1 MDITSYLLGKNAS
14 GGGPS
19 PSGTIEI
26 TENGTYDVTSKATA
40 NVNVSGG
47 GGDLS
52 EYFDTVITENTSS
65 ISYESM
71 LRTIIKLPNYSVTDN
86 VTKLDYA
93 FQSFSLQKPIIF
105 DDLSNIT
112 TAPYMFKSSYVTGV
126 DLSKSNLCID
136 DMTSFFES
144 CSRILKID
152 MSSVKFKNE
161 NTIYLNK
168 MFYYCKKLAILDIS
182 DLDLSL
188 VRANYT
194 SMFNNCGTECLQSDG
209 AYADGIPY
217 IYVKDEAAQN
227 WVLTYSTQ
235 KPSTWTTDNVV
246 IKNN

>member
-1 MDITSYLLGKNAS
+1 MDVWSYLVGKAKG

-47 GGDLS
+47 GGNLS

-65 ISYESM
+65 SSYESM

-86 VTKLDYA
+86 VTKLDFA
-93 FQSFSLQKPIIF
+93 FQNYSLQKPIVF
-105 DDLSNIT
+105 DDLSNIVS
-112 TAPYMFKSSYVTGV
+112 ASYMFKSSYVTGV
-126 DLSKSNLCID
+126 DLSHSHLCVD
-136 DMTSFFES
+136 NMTSFFES
-144 CSRILKID
+144 CSRVTKID
-152 MSSVKFKNE
+152 MSSVTFKHE
-161 NTIYLNK
+161 NTIYLSK

-188 VRANYT
+188 VTSNYS

-217 IYVKDEAAQN
+217 IYVKDATAQN

-235 KPSTWTTDNVV
+235 KPSTWTTANVV
-246 IKNN
+246 IKS